1 MGSSGNGGGWTQR
14 QNKLFENALAI
25 YNKDSPDRW
34 LNLARA
40 VGGGKSVEEV
50 RRHYDNLVEDL
61 VQIESGHIPLPN
73 YRSKSNPSAA
83 YSCMDDQQRFDTPP
97 TSVAVFSSFLPASH
111 CNLPLPL
118 CCKTNKMEANNT
130 PPIKVILGSAS
141 IARKAI
147 LAEMGYDFTVLTADI
162 DERAIRK
169 EKPEELVMA
178 LAEAKADAIIAKLQS
193 NNYQEKNAGLEPSIL
208 VAADTVVVYD
218 DAIREKPSNPEEA
231 RQFMKGLLGHPFSS
245 CSIAAVASF
254 TTIIQHHDADY
265 SGSHAATVGSVLVT
279 NLRTGVRKGGW
290 DRVEVEEGI
299 VLKAAGGLIIEHPL
313 IVPYVKQ
320 VVGTTDSVM
329 GLPKVLTAKL
339 LQEVV

>member
-1 MGSSGNGGGWTQR
+1 
-14 QNKLFENALAI
+14 
-25 YNKDSPDRW
+25 
-34 LNLARA
+34 
-40 VGGGKSVEEV
+40 
-50 RRHYDNLVEDL
+50 
-61 VQIESGHIPLPN
+61 
-73 YRSKSNPSAA
+73 
-83 YSCMDDQQRFDTPP
+83 
-97 TSVAVFSSFLPASH
+97 
-111 CNLPLPL
+111 
-118 CCKTNKMEANNT
+118 MEANNT

-290 DRVEVEEGI
+290 DRVEIYFHEIPDEVIEKLVEEGI

>member
-1 MGSSGNGGGWTQR
+1 
-14 QNKLFENALAI
+14 
-25 YNKDSPDRW
+25 
-34 LNLARA
+34 
-40 VGGGKSVEEV
+40 
-50 RRHYDNLVEDL
+50 
-61 VQIESGHIPLPN
+61 
-73 YRSKSNPSAA
+73 
-83 YSCMDDQQRFDTPP
+83 
-97 TSVAVFSSFLPASH
+97 
-111 CNLPLPL
+111 
-118 CCKTNKMEANNT
+118 MEANNT

-208 VAADTVVVYD
+208 VAADTAEAISQMLPMNDFVKDVEATLLITSDQVVVYD

-290 DRVEVEEGI
+290 DRVEIYFHEIPDEVIEKLVEEGI